1 MTRIYCFSGTG
12 HSQAVAA
19 YFASRLGLDVLPITA
34 DTTGRADVAVVVFP
48 VYCQNVPPPVMDFL
62 HGLDAQYAVL
72 IATYGKISY
81 GNVLYEAAQAT
92 TAQIIA
98 GAYVPTGHS
107 FLGQDASFPTQD
119 LEPIFA
125 RIASPKQVHIPR
137 SFKNPFASFFP
148 AWRSRIGL
156 QLIKTDA
163 CNHCGLCTR
172 SCPMGAIQNGVPD
185 NRCMRC
191 LRCVHVCPQK
201 ALRTRAQPV
210 LKAYLK
216 KQRRDRVVIYL

>member
-1 MTRIYCFSGTG
+1 MTKIYCFSGSG

-19 YFASRLGLDVLPITA
+19 YFACRLGLDAIPLTT
-34 DTTGRADVAVVVFP
+34 DTNGCADVAVVIFP
-48 VYCQNVPPPVMDFL
+48 VYCQNVPPPVLDFL
-62 HGLDAQYAVL
+62 HRLDAQYAVL

-81 GNVLYEAAQAT
+81 GNVLAEASRAT
-92 TAQIIA
+92 RACVIA

-107 FLGQDASFPTQD
+107 FLGEGASFPTQD

-125 RIASPKQVHIPR
+125 RISSPKQAHIPN

-148 AWRSRIGL
+148 AWRSRAGL
-156 QLIKTDA
+156 QLTKTDE
-163 CNHCGLCTR
+163 CSNCGLCTN
-172 SCPMGAIQNGVPD
+172 SCPMGAMQNGTPD
-185 NRCMRC
+185 RRCMRC

-201 ALRTRAQPV
+201 ALRTRARPV

-216 KQRRDRVVIYL
+216 RQRCDRLVVYL